1 MSILCKPEQSALHL
15 GGIPL
20 NKPHYVIVLRLVGA
34 VKSGCMR
41 ALARVS
47 APSDLPHL
55 DLWPLISAVNFV
67 LFYRFSTV
75 CPNPW
80 QLTYASS
87 SAQAAENLAAA
98 GLLWR
103 RTLSIMAVTP

>member
-55 DLWPLISAVNFV
+55 DL
-67 LFYRFSTV
+67 
-75 CPNPW
+75 
-80 QLTYASS
+80 
-87 SAQAAENLAAA
+87 
-98 GLLWR
+98 
-103 RTLSIMAVTP
+103 